1 MSNPEKAPQYSAGG
15 QHGGGLLPTA
25 ESGQQNPPPFEH
37 ESSAPPAYEQGSAE
51 LPGDEKPRAPP
62 VPQNQD
68 QHVHIAGSEKQQQ
81 QQQPYFPPPPVGEP
95 QQQQAPQQPHLGGD
109 EKHQQQQQYFPPP
122 PPGPPPSQ
130 DQHQQSASHPNP
142 LQGNPINAAQQQQ
155 QQHQEPHE
163 PFDAQHPQQAQAQ
176 AQQNYNIPQYDPA
189 HPTFAPPPTN
199 EPVQQ
204 GTGAPGHGAAAPSHD
219 AAALGHGTAALGHGT
234 AALGHGTAALGH
246 GTAAPGHS
254 TAAPGHSTAAPGHG
268 AAALGH
274 GTAALGHGADT
285 GNVSTFVP
293 PEEQKKHG
301 WSEKFSQLGI
311 KAAAPINSLAHK
323 FGSQS
328 FLPETIDKECDKA
341 ASILK
346 SFCKNGVYADPAS
359 SQVPTSTDPK
369 AKETNDDIID
379 PTKEKPKQRVL
390 VNIPPKV
397 IAKAQGLAIF
407 TTLRAGY
414 AFSGA
419 TGSGILI
426 SRLPDGS
433 WGPPSGIQVH
443 SVGAGFMIGL
453 DIYDCVCVINSRE
466 ALNAFAKTRVALGSD
481 LTVVAGPYG
490 AGGAV
495 EIGTAME
502 GRDGKKPKEAKDDEA
517 PPQPPRPTEDNQN
530 LKPEKDKKSNRR
542 SLSASA
548 FKPVFSYVKSRG
560 FYAGIQVDGTV
571 VVERKDANAAFYGER
586 VSVEQI
592 IRGQVPRQ
600 EGTNSMWPAGA
611 RNLLDVLKGAEV
623 GSLKVKHGKDAVS
636 PTTPTFGGP
645 AANPS
650 APVASGGSGA
660 DATREQLPGYVDD
673 GVHRPEVGDVK
684 YR

>member
-1 MSNPEKAPQYSAGG
+1 MSNPEKAPMYSAGD

-25 ESGQQNPPPFEH
+25 QPDQSNP
-37 ESSAPPAYEQGSAE
+37 SNDASAPPGYEQGTAE
-51 LPGDEKPRAPP
+51 LPG
-62 VPQNQD
+62 N
-68 QHVHIAGSEKQQQ
+68 EKQQQ
-81 QQQPYFPPPPVGEP
+81 QQPPQYASPSGGESFPSAAE
-95 QQQQAPQQPHLGGD
+95 
-109 EKHQQQQQYFPPP
+109 EKRRLEQQYYPPP

-130 DQHQQSASHPNP
+130 DQHQQSAPHPNP
-142 LQGNPINAAQQQQ
+142 LQGNPVIAPQQQQ
-155 QQHQEPHE
+155 ATHQPTN
-163 PFDAQHPQQAQAQ
+163 APQV
-176 AQQNYNIPQYDPA
+176 QQNYTIPQYDPA

-199 EPVQQ
+199 PTNETTQP
-204 GTGAPGHGAAAPSHD
+204 T
-219 AAALGHGTAALGHGT
+219 TT
-234 AALGHGTAALGH
+234 
-246 GTAAPGHS
+246 APGHS
-254 TAAPGHSTAAPGHG
+254 EPFSHSSNQAHGYGSGSGHG
-268 AAALGH
+268 H
-274 GTAALGHGADT
+274 NEDT

-293 PEEQKKHG
+293 PEEHKKPG
-301 WSEKFSQLGI
+301 WTERFSQLGM

-341 ASILK
+341 ASILR
-346 SFCKNGVYADPAS
+346 SFCKNGVYADPDS

-369 AKETNDDIID
+369 AEATNDEIID
-379 PTKEKPKQRVL
+379 PTKEKPKKRVL

-481 LTVVAGPYG
+481 LAVVAGPYG

-495 EIGTAME
+495 EIGA
-502 GRDGKKPKEAKDDEA
+502 GVDGKKSKEAKDEEA
-517 PPQPPRPTEDNQN
+517 PAKPPRPTEDNQN
-530 LKPEKDKKSNRR
+530 LKPDEKKKNRR
-542 SLSASA
+542 SLSASG

-586 VSVEQI
+586 ISVEQI
-592 IRGQVPRQ
+592 IRGEVPRQ
-600 EGTNSMWPAGA
+600 NTNSMWPAGA
-611 RNLLDVLKGAEV
+611 RTLLETLKGAEV
-623 GSLKVKHGKDAVS
+623 GSLKVKQSKDGAS
-636 PTTPTFGGP
+636 PTNPTFGGP
-645 AANPS
+645 ADPS
-650 APVASGGSGA
+650 VPAASGGAGGNA
-660 DATREQLPGYVDD
+660 AHPPGYVDD
-673 GVHRPEVGDVK
+673 GVHRPEAGDVK

>member
-1 MSNPEKAPQYSAGG
+1 MSNPEKAPQYSAGD

-25 ESGQQNPPPFEH
+25 QPGQQYPPSVH
-37 ESSAPPAYEQGSAE
+37 DSSAPPAYEQGSAE

-62 VPQNQD
+62 VPQQD
-68 QHVHIAGSEKQQQ
+68 HAQFAGVQQQPPQFAPPPVGESQQ
-81 QQQPYFPPPPVGEP
+81 QQQPL
-95 QQQQAPQQPHLGGD
+95 AGD
-109 EKHQQQQQYFPPP
+109 EKRKLEQQYFPPP

-130 DQHQQSASHPNP
+130 DQHQQSAPHPNP
-142 LQGNPINAAQQQQ
+142 LQGNPITAP
-155 QQHQEPHE
+155 QQHQETHQ
-163 PFDAQHPQQAQAQ
+163 PFDAQHTQQGQQ
-176 AQQNYNIPQYDPA
+176 GQQNYAIPQYDPA
-189 HPTFAPPPTN
+189 HPTFAPPPTD
-199 EPVQQ
+199 EPVQPGTTVPDPSYSHDHNQ
-204 GTGAPGHGAAAPSHD
+204 GHVQGHDHNLGHVQGHG
-219 AAALGHGTAALGHGT
+219 HGQV
-234 AALGHGTAALGH
+234 
-246 GTAAPGHS
+246 P
-254 TAAPGHSTAAPGHG
+254 
-268 AAALGH
+268 
-274 GTAALGHGADT
+274 DT

-293 PEEQKKHG
+293 PEEHKKPG
-301 WSEKFSQLGI
+301 WSERFSQLGI

-346 SFCKNGVYADPAS
+346 SFCKNGVYADPSS
-359 SQVPTSTDPK
+359 SQVPTSTNPK
-369 AKETNDDIID
+369 AQETNDDIID
-379 PTKEKPKQRVL
+379 PTKEKPKKRVL

-481 LTVVAGPYG
+481 LAVVAGPYG

-495 EIGTAME
+495 EIGAAM
-502 GRDGKKPKEAKDDEA
+502 DGKKSKEPKDEEA
-517 PPQPPRPTEDNQN
+517 PPKPPRPTEDSQN
-530 LKPEKDKKSNRR
+530 LKPETDKKKNRR
-542 SLSASA
+542 SLSASG

-592 IRGQVPRQ
+592 IRGEVPRQ
-600 EGTNSMWPAGA
+600 GPNSTWPAGA
-611 RNLLDVLKGAEV
+611 RNLLETLKGAEV
-623 GSLKVKHGKDAVS
+623 GSLKVKQGKDSVS
-636 PTTPTFGGP
+636 PTAPTFGGP
-645 AANPS
+645 SADPS
-650 APVASGGSGA
+650 MPAASGGMGP
-660 DATREQLPGYVDD
+660 DAARTGQTHLPGYVDD
-673 GVHRPEVGDVK
+673 GVHRPDVGDVK

>member
-1 MSNPEKAPQYSAGG
+1 MSNPEKAPLYSAGD

-25 ESGQQNPPPFEH
+25 QPGQQDAPH
-37 ESSAPPAYEQGSAE
+37 DSSAPPAYDQGSAE
-51 LPGDEKPRAPP
+51 LPGDEKPRAP
-62 VPQNQD
+62 VPQD
-68 QHVHIAGSEKQQQ
+68 
-81 QQQPYFPPPPVGEP
+81 QQQPPQFAPPPVGAS
-95 QQQQAPQQPHLGGD
+95 QQYPSAGD
-109 EKHQQQQQYFPPP
+109 EKRKLEQQYFPPP

-130 DQHQQSASHPNP
+130 DQHHQQSAIHPNP
-142 LQGNPINAAQQQQ
+142 LQGNPVVASQQQPETHQPSDTQHTQ
-155 QQHQEPHE
+155 QS
-163 PFDAQHPQQAQAQ
+163 
-176 AQQNYNIPQYDPA
+176 QQNYAIPQYDPA

-199 EPVQQ
+199 EPAQSST
-204 GTGAPGHGAAAPSHD
+204 TGPEPSHVHDPSHNYGHGRTSD
-219 AAALGHGTAALGHGT
+219 DGHT
-234 AALGHGTAALGH
+234 
-246 GTAAPGHS
+246 
-254 TAAPGHSTAAPGHG
+254 
-268 AAALGH
+268 
-274 GTAALGHGADT
+274 
-285 GNVSTFVP
+285 STFVP
-293 PEEQKKHG
+293 PEEHKKPG
-301 WSEKFSQLGI
+301 WSERFSQLGI

-346 SFCKNGVYADPAS
+346 SFCKNGVYADPS
-359 SQVPTSTDPK
+359 SNQVPTSTDPK
-369 AKETNDDIID
+369 AQETNDEIID
-379 PTKEKPKQRVL
+379 PTKEKPKKRVL

-481 LTVVAGPYG
+481 LAVVAGPYG

-495 EIGTAME
+495 EIGAAM
-502 GRDGKKPKEAKDDEA
+502 DGKKSKESKDEEA
-517 PPQPPRPTEDNQN
+517 PPKPPRPTEDNQN
-530 LKPEKDKKSNRR
+530 LKPETDKKKNRR
-542 SLSASA
+542 SLSASG

-592 IRGQVPRQ
+592 IRGEVPRQ
-600 EGTNSMWPAGA
+600 GPNSSWPAGA
-611 RNLLDVLKGAEV
+611 RNLLETLKGAEV
-623 GSLKVKHGKDAVS
+623 GSLKVNQVKEPGSQS
-636 PTTPTFGGP
+636 PVTGGT
-645 AANPS
+645 S
-650 APVASGGSGA
+650 TDSSVPVTSGQ
-660 DATREQLPGYVDD
+660 THPPGYVDD
-673 GVHRPEVGDVK
+673 GVHRSDVGDVK

>member
-1 MSNPEKAPQYSAGG
+1 MSNPEKAPMYSGD
-15 QHGGGLLPTA
+15 QHGGGLLSTA
-25 ESGQQNPPPFEH
+25 QPGQEYPPRDT
-37 ESSAPPAYEQGSAE
+37 SAPPVYEQGAAE
-51 LPGDEKPRAPP
+51 LPSD
-62 VPQNQD
+62 
-68 QHVHIAGSEKQQQ
+68 EKQQQ
-81 QQQPYFPPPPVGEP
+81 PPQYTAPPGGESS
-95 QQQQAPQQPHLGGD
+95 QSAAD
-109 EKHQQQQQYFPPP
+109 EKRRLEQQYFPPP

-130 DQHQQSASHPNP
+130 DQHQQSVPHPNP
-142 LQGNPINAAQQQQ
+142 LQGNPVAATQQPQDIHKPLDAQQG
-155 QQHQEPHE
+155 
-163 PFDAQHPQQAQAQ
+163 
-176 AQQNYNIPQYDPA
+176 QQNYAIPQYDPA

-199 EPVQQ
+199 TTNESTLPPTVDPIHNE
-204 GTGAPGHGAAAPSHD
+204 TVGHGHD
-219 AAALGHGTAALGHGT
+219 QRHGHVQE
-234 AALGHGTAALGH
+234 
-246 GTAAPGHS
+246 
-254 TAAPGHSTAAPGHG
+254 
-268 AAALGH
+268 
-274 GTAALGHGADT
+274 DT
-285 GNVSTFVP
+285 GHVSTFVP
-293 PEEQKKHG
+293 PEEHKKPG
-301 WSEKFSQLGI
+301 WSERFSQLGI

-346 SFCKNGVYADPAS
+346 SFCSKSLSLCANVIYLQYLENGVYADPDS

-369 AKETNDDIID
+369 AEATNDEIID
-379 PTKEKPKQRVL
+379 PTKEKPKKRVL

-481 LTVVAGPYG
+481 LAVVAGPYG

-495 EIGTAME
+495 EIGAAM
-502 GRDGKKPKEAKDDEA
+502 DGKKSKEVKDDEA
-517 PPQPPRPTEDNQN
+517 PPKPPRPTEDNQN
-530 LKPEKDKKSNRR
+530 LKPDEKKKNRR
-542 SLSASA
+542 SLSASG

-592 IRGQVPRQ
+592 IRGEVPRQ
-600 EGTNSMWPAGA
+600 GTNSMWPAGA
-611 RNLLDVLKGAEV
+611 RNLLETLKGAEV
-623 GSLKVKHGKDAVS
+623 GSLKVKHSKDGVS
-636 PTTPTFGGP
+636 PTNPTFGGP
-645 AANPS
+645 SAGPS
-650 APVASGGSGA
+650 APVASGGVGA
-660 DATREQLPGYVDD
+660 DAAHPPGYVDD

>member
-1 MSNPEKAPQYSAGG
+1 MYSAGD

-25 ESGQQNPPPFEH
+25 QPGQENPTYDN
-37 ESSAPPAYEQGSAE
+37 SAPPVYEQGAAE
-51 LPGDEKPRAPP
+51 LPSD
-62 VPQNQD
+62 
-68 QHVHIAGSEKQQQ
+68 EKQQQ
-81 QQQPYFPPPPVGEP
+81 QQPPQYAAPPGAESS
-95 QQQQAPQQPHLGGD
+95 QSATD
-109 EKHQQQQQYFPPP
+109 EKQRLAQQYFPPP

-130 DQHQQSASHPNP
+130 DQHQQSAPHP
-142 LQGNPINAAQQQQ
+142 LQGNPVIVPQQQQ
-155 QQHQEPHE
+155 ATHQPIDTQQEQK
-163 PFDAQHPQQAQAQ
+163 
-176 AQQNYNIPQYDPA
+176 NYSIPQYDPA

-199 EPVQQ
+199 PTNESSQPTTTAPVHGEP
-204 GTGAPGHGAAAPSHD
+204 
-219 AAALGHGTAALGHGT
+219 LGHGTDQTHGHGYGS
-234 AALGHGTAALGH
+234 GHGSGH
-246 GTAAPGHS
+246 GNNNDP
-254 TAAPGHSTAAPGHG
+254 
-268 AAALGH
+268 
-274 GTAALGHGADT
+274 

-293 PEEQKKHG
+293 PEEHKKPG
-301 WSEKFSQLGI
+301 WSERFSQLGI

-346 SFCKNGVYADPAS
+346 SFCKNGVYADPDS

-369 AKETNDDIID
+369 AEATNDEIID
-379 PTKEKPKQRVL
+379 PTKEKPKKRVL

-481 LTVVAGPYG
+481 LAVVAGPYG

-495 EIGTAME
+495 EIGT
-502 GRDGKKPKEAKDDEA
+502 GVDGKKPKEAKDEEA
-517 PPQPPRPTEDNQN
+517 PPKPPRPTEDNQN
-530 LKPEKDKKSNRR
+530 LKPDEKKKNRR
-542 SLSASA
+542 SLSASG

-592 IRGQVPRQ
+592 IRGEVPRQ
-600 EGTNSMWPAGA
+600 GPNSLWPAGA
-611 RNLLDVLKGAEV
+611 RNLLETLKGAEV
-623 GSLKVKHGKDAVS
+623 GSLKVKHSKDGVS
-636 PTTPTFGGP
+636 PTNVTFGGP
-645 AANPS
+645 SSDPS
-650 APVASGGSGA
+650 APVASGGVGA
-660 DATREQLPGYVDD
+660 DAAHPPGYVND

>member
-1 MSNPEKAPQYSAGG
+1 MSNPEKAPMYSAGD

-25 ESGQQNPPPFEH
+25 QPGQENPPH
-37 ESSAPPAYEQGSAE
+37 DNSAPPVYEQGTAE
-51 LPGDEKPRAPP
+51 LPSD
-62 VPQNQD
+62 
-68 QHVHIAGSEKQQQ
+68 EKQQQ
-81 QQQPYFPPPPVGEP
+81 PPQYAPLPGGEP
-95 QQQQAPQQPHLGGD
+95 SQSAAD
-109 EKHQQQQQYFPPP
+109 EKQRLGQQYFPPP
-122 PPGPPPSQ
+122 PPGPPPAQ
-130 DQHQQSASHPNP
+130 DQHQQSAPHPNP
-142 LQGNPINAAQQQQ
+142 LQGNPVTAPQQQQ
-155 QQHQEPHE
+155 ATQQPVDVQKE
-163 PFDAQHPQQAQAQ
+163 QQS
-176 AQQNYNIPQYDPA
+176 YTIPQYDPA

-199 EPVQQ
+199 PTDHTNPTHEPSHP
-204 GTGAPGHGAAAPSHD
+204 TTAAPVHSEP
-219 AAALGHGTAALGHGT
+219 LGHGNDQTHGHGFSS
-234 AALGHGTAALGH
+234 GHGY
-246 GTAAPGHS
+246 S
-254 TAAPGHSTAAPGHG
+254 N
-268 AAALGH
+268 
-274 GTAALGHGADT
+274 DT
-285 GNVSTFVP
+285 GNASTFVP
-293 PEEQKKHG
+293 PEEHKKPG
-301 WSEKFSQLGI
+301 WSERFSQLGI

-346 SFCKNGVYADPAS
+346 SFCKNGVYADPES

-369 AKETNDDIID
+369 AEATNDEIID
-379 PTKEKPKQRVL
+379 PTKEKPKKRVL

-481 LTVVAGPYG
+481 LAVVAGPYG

-495 EIGTAME
+495 EIGA
-502 GRDGKKPKEAKDDEA
+502 GVDGKKPKEAKDEEA
-517 PPQPPRPTEDNQN
+517 PPKPPRPTEDNQN
-530 LKPEKDKKSNRR
+530 LKPDEKKKNRR
-542 SLSASA
+542 SLSASG

-592 IRGQVPRQ
+592 IRGEVPRQ
-600 EGTNSMWPAGA
+600 GPNSTWPAGA
-611 RNLLDVLKGAEV
+611 RNLLETLKGAEV
-623 GSLKVKHGKDAVS
+623 GSLKVKHSKDGVS
-636 PTTPTFGGP
+636 PTNATGGP
-645 AANPS
+645 SVDPS
-650 APVASGGSGA
+650 APVASGGVGA
-660 DATREQLPGYVDD
+660 DAAHPPGYVND